1 MRPADFDQLPK
12 ATQDKIDDRIKQ
24 RKEEFADY
32 KKDMQKLQDAGLIRV
47 EPDGTVI
54 NTGLI
59 PGGEKPFTGD
69 HDIFDIRAKDGS
81 KLTADQYQKAK
92 AALLAA
98 DAGVMHGGVTGWE
111 VDSPSTFN
119 TDAGQKSYN
128 KMVDAHTPGGKEPL
142 VRLGDGEPKAVWYEP
157 APPAPAG
164 PTENVPGGR
173 SAPGGGEAKGRSGAQ
188 GEGPVADNLAA
199 ARKIAASDPDAFT
212 VNEAGQEVHA
222 HDVEP
227 QPGAGAG
234 AVEPA
239 GPRTELPAEAKP
251 DVRQRFADADAAFQE
266 KVDRARAEGKPLP
279 EGPRPSERFDAAMAK
294 LQAARMGEGAQ
305 SRIEGMLAP
314 GKGETELSKRR
325 LGRDIDTVERT
336 AQLIDSRPGVL
347 TEQGQARMLENVR
360 DFRREIEAAVARGES
375 LNGFPLKESP
385 QIRDALERM
394 DAAFRRFES
403 GATGDPMAD
412 LMRLVDLQA
421 TVGREMNAIRNQ
433 AKVFELTVQHG
444 PAEPSAA
451 FPGAREAPITVEA
464 RGPVTE
470 SLDRGLPGGSKE
482 SQVLTP
488 KEIRALKTNPPEL
501 AGQLA
506 DELERHH
513 RAHLIGPGFGS
524 ELRQGIML
532 APERVNLDLQNK
544 GVETFIRS
552 FPDEGR
558 SVNVIA
564 TAEGRRVQIPLDGG
578 GMERVDI
585 LTKVH
590 YAIEVPGEGTFE
602 VEITITNGEGKVTK
616 NTVPEGRPGYDEIM
630 KGVASP

>member
-1 MRPADFDQLPK
+1 MRPADFDSLPTK
-12 ATQDKIDDRIKQ
+12 MQENIDERIKQ

-32 KKDMQKLQDAGLIRV
+32 RKDMQKLQDAGLIRI

-81 KLTADQYQKAK
+81 KLSPADYQKAK

-119 TDAGQKSYN
+119 TEAGQKSYN
-128 KMVDAHTPGGKEPL
+128 KMVDAHSPGGKDPL
-142 VRLGDGEPKAVWYEP
+142 VRLGAGEPTAVWYEP
-157 APPAPAG
+157 AAPPVTG
-164 PTENVPGGR
+164 PTENVPAGR
-173 SAPGGGEAKGRSGAQ
+173 SAPASGGDTTGKVRSAADEAEIRHLEASQRADLAGEPQ
-188 GEGPVADNLAA
+188 GDM
-199 ARKIAASDPDAFT
+199 PDY
-212 VNEAGQEVHA
+212 QPM
-222 HDVEP
+222 DRPVEP
-227 QPGAGAG
+227 GTG

-239 GPRTELPAEAKP
+239 GPRASETMAEGRE
-251 DVRQRFADADAAFQE
+251 DVGQRFSDVDADFDKEVKKAI
-266 KVDRARAEGKPLP
+266 AEGKEPP
-279 EGPRPSERFDAAMAK
+279 SGPKPSERFDAAMAK
-294 LQAARMGEGAQ
+294 LQAAGMGEGAKG
-305 SRIEGMLAP
+305 RIEGMLAP
-314 GKGETELSKRR
+314 GKGQDELSKGR
-325 LGRDIDTVERT
+325 LKRAINTVEHT
-336 AQLIDSRPGVL
+336 AQLIETNPELLTPG
-347 TEQGQARMLENVR
+347 GQAQMLENVR

-375 LNGFPLKESP
+375 LNGFELKESP

-394 DAAFRRFES
+394 DAAFRRFET

-444 PAEPSAA
+444 PATPSAD

-482 SQVLTP
+482 RQVLLP
-488 KEIRALKTNPPEL
+488 EDIRKLKTVPPEL
-501 AGQLA
+501 AEQLA
-506 DELERHH
+506 RQLEDHH

-532 APERVNLDLQNK
+532 APEKVNLDLQNK

-552 FPDEGR
+552 FPNNGLD
-558 SVNVIA
+558 VNVTA
-564 TAEGRRVQIPLDGG
+564 TASGRRVQIPLEGG
-578 GMERVDI
+578 GSRSVDI
-585 LTKVH
+585 LGTVTYK
-590 YAIEVPGEGTFE
+590 IEVPGRGTFD
-602 VEITITNGEGKVTK
+602 VEITIVNGEGVVTR
-616 NTVPEGRPGYDEIM
+616 NTIPPGSPGYDEIAR
-630 KGVASP
+630 GVPPAE